1 MPRLRRASRLIAVA
15 GLFLIGA
22 PAHAQT
28 WSGFLKP
35 EIKKRF
41 DGGKDEQEAAQV
53 AFVAPDGWSSRYFL
67 VDVAGRFNAPPLR
80 PGRTFIFVAP
90 VVEYHHGDAEPLR
103 KQSAVHKLSSG
114 VTVESQVNT
123 DFLRPNFLFKA
134 TATRNLFDDTT
145 EQAVSAFASV
155 RVLRNFWP
163 GQPSTDA
170 ARHRVLRYFPSI
182 GFEHFRNLAIKNS
195 GTVLA
200 QPFSGSFTS
209 LRLFV
214 QAYPFNRAATPDK
227 IRFSVEADGYIRKP
241 TATSGP
247 FPKAISSV
255 SANATWYF
263 VSEQR
268 VGLGLTGDFGKMPAV
283 NFLPQRRVVLA
294 LRFKTP

>member
-1 MPRLRRASRLIAVA
+1 MRKHDAAPEASVKAHRRGGAVSHRRTRACADVVGLPEA
-15 GLFLIGA
+15 GN
-22 PAHAQT
+22 
-28 WSGFLKP
+28 
-35 EIKKRF
+35 
-41 DGGKDEQEAAQV
+41 QEAVRRRQRRT
-53 AFVAPDGWSSRYFL
+53 GGG
-67 VDVAGRFNAPPLR
+67 AGRVCRPRRLEQPVFPPLR

-134 TATRNLFDDTT
+134 TATRNLIDDTT